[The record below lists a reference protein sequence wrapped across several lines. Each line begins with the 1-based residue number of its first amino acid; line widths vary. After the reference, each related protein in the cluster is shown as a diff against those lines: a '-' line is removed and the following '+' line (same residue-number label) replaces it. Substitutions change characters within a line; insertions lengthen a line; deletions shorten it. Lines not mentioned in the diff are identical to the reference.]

1 MAATLVLVLGD
12 QIGPRIPALDG
23 LHPDDTRILMAE
35 VAEEVGYAPHHAKKL
50 ALIFSAMRHCA
61 ARLRSAGWTVDYTEL
76 DAADNSGT
84 LTGELDRAVAALA
97 PERIRVTEPS
107 EWRLRDALGAWG
119 ARIEPE
125 FEFVDDDRFLATHA
139 FFEQWAK
146 GRKTLRMEFFYREMR
161 RAHDLLLEDG
171 APAGG
176 AWNFDA
182 ENRKRL
188 PAPNKRPAISGPRS
202 CPPDAMTEDVLE
214 LVRTQCSDA
223 FGDLEPFSFA
233 VTPEEAEAC
242 FDHFVEASLP
252 WFGDFQDAMATD
264 EDFVFHSVISM
275 YINIGLLDPLACCRR
290 AEEAWRD
297 GHAPLN
303 AVEGFIR
310 QILGWREFIRGVYWL
325 HMPGYAD
332 ENVLV
337 ADRSLPEFYWTGDTQ
352 MRCVAEAVR
361 TTRQHAYAHHI
372 QRLMVTGNFALI
384 AGIRPQEV
392 ADWYLGVYADAYEWV
407 ELPNVVGMALYA
419 DGGVFASK
427 PYAASGKYVDRMSD
441 YCKGC
446 HYNVKASSGDDACPL
461 NYLYWDFIAR
471 NEGRLRGNPRMG
483 MIYRNLDKQNPERV
497 AAMRADAARALADLD
512 AL

>member
-1 MAATLVLVLGD
+1 MATTLVLVLGD
-12 QIGPRIPALDG
+12 QVGPRMPALDG
-23 LHPDDTRILMAE
+23 LHPDDIRILMAE
-35 VAEEVGYAPHHAKKL
+35 VAEEASYAPHHAKKL

-61 ARLRSAGWTVDYTEL
+61 ARLRDAGWTVDYVEL
-76 DAADNSGT
+76 DAPGNSGS
-84 LTGELDRAVAALA
+84 LIGELDRAAAAHA
-97 PERIRVTEPS
+97 PERVRVTAPG
-107 EWRLRDALGAWG
+107 EWRLRDALSAWG
-119 ARIEPE
+119 NRAETK
-125 FEFVDDDRFLATHA
+125 FELVEDDRFLATHA

-182 ENRKRL
+182 DNRKRL
-188 PAPNKRPAISGPRS
+188 PAPNKRPPIAGPR
-202 CPPDAMTEDVLE
+202 PAAPDAITKEVLE
-214 LVRTQCSDA
+214 LVRTHCPDA
-223 FGDLEPFSFA
+223 FGDLEPFTFA

-242 FDHFVEASLP
+242 FDHFLESSLP

-275 YINIGLLDPLACCRR
+275 YINIGLLDPLTCCRR

-310 QILGWREFIRGVYWL
+310 QIIGWREFIRGVYWL
-325 HMPGYAD
+325 YMPAYAD
-332 ENVLV
+332 ENVLA
-337 ADRSLPEFYWTGDTQ
+337 ADRPLPKFYWTGDTD

-384 AGIRPQEV
+384 AGIRPREV
-392 ADWYLGVYADAYEWV
+392 ANWYLGVYADAFEWV

-446 HYNVKASSGDDACPL
+446 RYDVKASSGEDACPL
-461 NYLYWDFIAR
+461 NYLYWDFVAR
-471 NEGRLRGNPRMG
+471 NEERLRGNPRMG
-483 MIYRNLDKQNPERV
+483 MIYRNLDKQDPERV
-497 AAMRADAARALADLD
+497 TAMRAAAARARADLD